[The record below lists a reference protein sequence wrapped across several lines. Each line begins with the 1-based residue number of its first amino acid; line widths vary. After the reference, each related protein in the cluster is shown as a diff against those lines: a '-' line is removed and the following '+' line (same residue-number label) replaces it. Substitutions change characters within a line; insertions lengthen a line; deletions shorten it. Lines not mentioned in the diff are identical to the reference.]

1 MIIYLVAISVSGLSA
16 PASMPTNLE
25 PETIEV
31 IGQRLRNVKVSAK
44 GGRNGSFS
52 CAMTQSSGR
61 ARIDAAM
68 TDLFCEATR
77 TCVTRKIRRS
87 RTMER
92 CVQGVLKPQ
101 IRALTERLAREDAAT
116 D

>member
-1 MIIYLVAISVSGLSA
+1 MIIYLVALSA
-16 PASMPTNLE
+16 LSLQALTSKPADVE

-31 IGQRLRNVKVSAK
+31 IGQRLQNVKVSAK
-44 GGRNGSFS
+44 GGRNDSFS
-52 CAMTQSSGR
+52 CTMTQSSGS

-77 TCVTRKIRRS
+77 TCVARKISRS
-87 RTMER
+87 RTMQR
-92 CVQGVLKPQ
+92 CVQGILKPQ
-101 IRALTERLAREDAAT
+101 IRALAERIAHEDAAT